1 MKNILPKYV
10 HASRIRA
17 VRLTPVKIASNG
29 TAWSARNG
37 IEVTQFTRRAAR
49 GAGGLP
55 GSGCGA
61 SSTFVATRPLS
72 VMMAGGSPYRL
83 VGSLYQARPD
93 RRSGGIGLPRQ
104 AVAAS

>member
-10 HASRIRA
+10 HARRISA

-37 IEVTQFTRRAAR
+37 IELTQFTRRAAR
-49 GAGGLP
+49 GADGLP
-55 GSGCGA
+55 DSGCGA

-72 VMMAGGSPYRL
+72 VMMDGGRGRPTDWYVAYTRLDQPAAAAVPASP
-83 VGSLYQARPD
+83 S
-93 RRSGGIGLPRQ
+93 
-104 AVAAS
+104 